1 MHDVIVIGAG
11 PGGSTTAHYLA
22 QAGLDVLLLDKAD
35 FPREKTCGDA
45 LTPRAVAALDHL
57 GLLPTLNRAAQR
69 VARIDVVAP
78 NGMQTTSELA
88 TQVDRPGYAM
98 VVPRLVLDA
107 TIYERAVASGARFQ
121 GKTHV
126 TSIEQTHSGVVVRAR
141 QAGGMVSFEGRLAVI
156 ATGASPRLL
165 LQAGLLKQVPLT
177 IVAARAYFEDISALR
192 QHLRFHFNGVPLPG
206 YGWVFP
212 LSQSSANIGFG
223 TLRAASNGDGRSG
236 KPADFAHFIS
246 APHMQRLL
254 GGARQVGPV
263 KSYPLRTDF
272 ATAPTVGKRVLAVG
286 EAAGLVN
293 PVTGEGIDYAL
304 ESGKLAAEHLIDMF
318 RSGDLSQATL
328 QHYDTVLRHHFQ
340 ALFIYCQRRQ
350 RLIGSRW
357 VLNQLIR
364 AVDRR
369 DEYRQKLVNILLGQV
384 EVSMDAS
391 QKPLWKTIVSAAAAG
406 LR

>member
-1 MHDVIVIGAG
+1 MYDVIVIGAG
-11 PGGSTTAHYLA
+11 PGGSTTAYYLA
-22 QAGLDVLLLDKAD
+22 QAGLSVLLLDKAD

-45 LTPRAVAALDHL
+45 LTPRAVAALDGL
-57 GLLPTLNRAAQR
+57 GLLPMLHRSAHR
-69 VARIDVVAP
+69 VASVDVVAP
-78 NGMQTTSELA
+78 NGRSTTAELTTHA
-88 TQVDRPGYAM
+88 DRPAYAM

-107 TIYERAVASGARFQ
+107 AIYERAVASGAHFQ

-126 TSIEQTHSGVVVRAR
+126 TDIEQTASGVVVRAR
-141 QAGGMVSFEGRLAVI
+141 QGGSGVSFAGRLAVI
-156 ATGASPRLL
+156 ATGASTKLL
-165 LQAGLLKQVPLT
+165 LQTGLLKQVPLT
-177 IVAARAYFEDISALR
+177 IVAARAYFEDIPDLS

-212 LSQSSANIGFG
+212 LSETRANIGFG
-223 TLRAASNGDGRSG
+223 TLRAASNGGGRAG
-236 KPADFAHFIS
+236 KPADFVPFIN
-246 APHMQRLL
+246 APHMRGLL
-254 GGARQVGPV
+254 AGARQVGPA

-304 ESGKLAAEHLIDMF
+304 ESGKLAAEHLIGMF
-318 RSGDLSQATL
+318 TSGDLAQEAL
-328 QHYDTVLRHHFQ
+328 QSYDGVLRHHFQ

-369 DEYRQKLVNILLGQV
+369 EAYRQKLINILLGQV
-384 EVSMDAS
+384 EVTMAAS
-391 QKPLWKTIVSAAAAG
+391 HKPLWKTVVSAAAAG

>member
-1 MHDVIVIGAG
+1 
-11 PGGSTTAHYLA
+11 
-22 QAGLDVLLLDKAD
+22 
-35 FPREKTCGDA
+35 
-45 LTPRAVAALDHL
+45 
-57 GLLPTLNRAAQR
+57 
-69 VARIDVVAP
+69 
-78 NGMQTTSELA
+78 MQTTAELT
-88 TQVDRPGYAM
+88 TQADRPGYAM

-107 TIYERAVASGARFQ
+107 AIYERAVASGAHFQ

-126 TSIEQTHSGVVVRAR
+126 TSIEQTSSGVVVRAR
-141 QAGGMVSFEGRLAVI
+141 QAGGMASFEGRLVVI
-156 ATGASPRLL
+156 ATGASTRLL

-177 IVAARAYFEDISALR
+177 IVAARAYFEDIPALR

-206 YGWVFP
+206 YGWAFP

-223 TLRAASNGDGRSG
+223 TLRAASNGGGRSG
-236 KPADFAHFIS
+236 KPADFAHFIN
-246 APHMQRLL
+246 APHMQSLL

-304 ESGKLAAEHLIDMF
+304 ESGKIAAEHLIDMF
-318 RSGDLSQATL
+318 SSGDLSQAAL
-328 QHYDTVLRHHFQ
+328 QRYDTVLRHHFQ

-350 RLIGSRW
+350 GLIGSRW

-369 DEYRQKLVNILLGQV
+369 DTYRQKLVNILLGQV